1 MKIEKNYDF
10 RQRFDEVHKPN
21 RRDYSLSPAANEF
34 VITSDTVIMIPANA
48 DETVTAAAQDLQDY
62 FFKSMD
68 MSLKLAKGDACANSI
83 SYSVDENVAKDA
95 FMFEVTANGIKI
107 TGNMS
112 KDAYCGSVYLEDQLN
127 LREAPFIEIQTVE
140 RKKLFT
146 PRIVHSGWGIE
157 LFPDSHLNAIAHAG
171 FDAVVVFVTAI
182 NMTNIGV
189 LDINNLISRAKKYGL
204 GTVLYSYLPAY
215 KHPDDPDAAQF
226 FDSVYGNLFR
236 YYPDAIGVMLVGE
249 SAQFPSKDPRTTG
262 KRWKE
267 SIIDGIPDPKP
278 APGWFP
284 CDDYPAWIKG
294 VADAV
299 HAVKKDAMVIF
310 NTYNWGWTDED
321 VRRTFLEKLP
331 KDVIIQ
337 VTFEIFKKIKRGK
350 YTASVMDYTI
360 SEADPGFYFTSECA
374 IAKEYGIPLLATSNT
389 AGLTWDFG
397 SIGYVPVPQQWM
409 HKFDKLNEA
418 RENWDLLRFYD
429 NHHYGWEPSI
439 ICDLGK
445 AAFWAPQVDMQAQFK
460 KLLRRD
466 FGDGAELMEKGYAL
480 WSEAITYFT
489 PTNEDQY
496 GPFRVGPSYPFIFQ
510 PNITRTMA
518 NKEIKFPTM
527 PGAHFGSGII
537 KTMYQPF
544 ENINQVPGNLRHPEE
559 LASLRKMLE
568 LWEKGIALMEEALKL
583 VPERKKETAE
593 RVLNL
598 GRYIRANIVTG
609 INMKEWYILNM
620 KLRTADTVADCN
632 ALLDKIEA
640 LAHKEIKNAEDA
652 IPYVEYDSRLG
663 WEPSME
669 YVTDRWHIEWKLRQ
683 MESMLREVK
692 DYRECI
698 NLD

>member
-21 RRDYSLSPAANEF
+21 RRDYSLKAESNEF
-34 VITSDTVIMIPANA
+34 VISEDTVIVVPADA
-48 DETVTAAAQDLQDY
+48 DSTVMTAAHDLQDY

-68 MSLKLAKGDACANSI
+68 MSLKLKKGEACANSI
-83 SYSVDENVAKDA
+83 SYAVSSAVAKDA
-95 FMFEVTANGIKI
+95 FILEVTANGVKI

-112 KDAYCGSVYLEDQLN
+112 KDAFCGSVYLEDQLN
-127 LREAPFIEIQTVE
+127 LREAPYIEIQTLE

-171 FDAVVVFVTAI
+171 FDAVVVFVTGI
-182 NMTNIGV
+182 DKTNVGV
-189 LDINNLISRAKKYGL
+189 LDINNLIARAKNYGL

-215 KHPDDPDAAQF
+215 KHPDEPDAAKF

-236 YYPDAIGVMLVGE
+236 YYPEAIGVMLVGE

-262 KRWKE
+262 KRHSE
-267 SIIDGIPDPKP
+267 SVVDGIPDVKP

-284 CDDYPAWIKG
+284 CEDYPRWIKS

-299 HAVKKDAMVIF
+299 HAVKKDALVIF
-310 NTYNWGWTDED
+310 NTYNWGWTEEK
-321 VRRTFLEKLP
+321 VRREFLEKMP
-331 KDVIIQ
+331 TDVVIQ
-337 VTFEIFKKIKRGK
+337 VTFEIFKSISRGK
-350 YTASVMDYTI
+350 FKASVMDYTI
-360 SEADPGFYFTSECA
+360 SEAEPGFYFTSECA
-374 IAKEYGIPLLATSNT
+374 IAKKCGIPLLATANT

-397 SIGYVPVPQQWM
+397 SIGHVPVPQQWM
-409 HKFDKLNEA
+409 KKFDKLNEA

-445 AAFWAPQVDMQAQFK
+445 AAFWAPQVDMKAQFK
-460 KLLRRD
+460 KLLVRD
-466 FGDGAELMEKGYAL
+466 YGAGAELMEEGYAF
-480 WSEAITYFT
+480 WSEAINYFT

-510 PNITRTMA
+510 PNITRTMRG
-518 NKEIKFPTM
+518 KEIQFPTKD
-527 PGAHFGSGII
+527 GAHFGWHII

-568 LWEKGIALMEEALKL
+568 LWEKGIAKMEEALKL
-583 VPERKKETAE
+583 IPERKKETAE
-593 RVLNL
+593 RELNL
-598 GRYIRANIVTG
+598 GRYIRANIITG
-609 INMKEWYILNM
+609 INMKEWYTLNM
-620 KLRTADTVADCN
+620 KLRTAETVEESN
-632 ALLDKIEA
+632 AWLDKIEA
-640 LAHKEIKNAEDA
+640 LAQKEIANAKEA
-652 IPYVEYDSRLG
+652 IPFVELDSRLG

-683 MESMLREVK
+683 MESMLREVN
-692 DYRECI
+692 DYRTCI
-698 NLD
+698 NLQ